1 MAFAET
7 EKKIKRTVNM
17 EEGYLRFS
25 TEEAEE
31 TVVFDLNNFLN
42 DVKLEG
48 LLPMDFV
55 LEFYPKPY
63 DEDRQYAIW
72 QLIQDREDET
82 LTMSMIERANEGMG
96 WDTAQSL
103 EIVFNLNG
111 EFEYG
116 SHHFGYAGG
125 SSVIKTLDDL
135 YDAYANWIYLGSLIK
150 PTRISTNLED
160 I

>member
-1 MAFAET
+1 
-7 EKKIKRTVNM
+7 M

-25 TEEAEE
+25 TDEAEE

-55 LEFYPKPY
+55 LEFYPDPY

-72 QLIQDREDET
+72 QLIQDREDESIT
-82 LTMSMIERANEGMG
+82 LSMIERVNEGMG

-103 EIVFNLNG
+103 EIVFNLTG
-111 EFEYG
+111 EFEYC
-116 SHHFGYAGG
+116 SHHLGYAGG
-125 SSVIKTLDDL
+125 SSTINTLSDL
-135 YDAYANWIYLGSLIK
+135 YNLYAYWIHLGGLSK

>member
-1 MAFAET
+1 
-7 EKKIKRTVNM
+7 M

-25 TEEAEE
+25 TDE
-31 TVVFDLNNFLN
+31 TDETAAFDLKKFLE
-42 DVKLEG
+42 DLKLEG

-55 LEFYPKPY
+55 LEFYPEPL

-72 QLIQDREDET
+72 QLIQDLGEET
-82 LTMSMIERANEGMG
+82 ITLSMIERVNGGMG

-103 EIVFNLNG
+103 EIVFDLNG

-125 SSVIKTLDDL
+125 SSAINTLDDL
-135 YDAYANWIYLGSLIK
+135 YDSYGYWIHLGGLSK
-150 PTRISTNLED
+150 PTRISTNLEEL
-160 I
+160 

>member
-1 MAFAET
+1 
-7 EKKIKRTVNM
+7 M

-25 TEEAEE
+25 PDEAEE
-31 TVVFDLNNFLN
+31 TVVFDLTGFLN
-42 DVKLEG
+42 DIKLEG

-55 LEFYPKPY
+55 LEFYPEPY
-63 DEDRQYAIW
+63 DRDSQYAIW
-72 QLIQDREDET
+72 QLIQNREDET
-82 LTMSMIERANEGMG
+82 ITMSMIERINEGMG

-116 SHHFGYAGG
+116 SHHLGYAGR
-125 SSVIKTLDDL
+125 SPVINTLDDL
-135 YDAYANWIYLGSLIK
+135 YDAYANWIHLGGLSK
-150 PTRISTNLED
+150 PTKISTNLED